1 MSAGPD
7 FYRVSARN
15 AAYTCE
21 DVLAGRVIRLS
32 PALITIIDGRIG
44 SESPEDLRRDVL
56 ARAAELLDYGAVRS
70 LHVDINFE
78 DYSGFGDR
86 GPDRNAAVFTPD
98 FVEEL
103 NAVAQTYEA
112 FVTLHLLTD
121 FPARHLRDFEH
132 IPLGAVCFQ
141 LDAVMESDRLA
152 ALVEQIGAMG
162 ACASPVI
169 ETVGTDQRAPL
180 PEADVRERLAPLLSQ
195 IGMLTFQAAG
205 TAARSNLPAG
215 AFARDPVAA
224 AITTLKAGFS
234 GTIQLQGGI
243 KTGTVGAAVAVGA
256 DFVVAGTQLFRN
268 RDGLTPAQVVDA
280 MLAAAADVL
289 GV

>member
-1 MSAGPD
+1 MIAGPD
-7 FYRVSARN
+7 FYHVSPRN
-15 AAYTCE
+15 AVYTRE

-32 PALITIIDGRIG
+32 PALITIIDGRG
-44 SESPEDLRRDVL
+44 GAETPGDLRRDVL

-86 GPDRNAAVFTPD
+86 GPDHNTAVFTPD
-98 FVEEL
+98 FVDEL
-103 NAVAQTYEA
+103 NVVARAYQA

-121 FPARHLRDFEH
+121 FPARHLRDFEF

-152 ALVEQIGAMG
+152 ALVEQISAMG

-169 ETVGTDQRAPL
+169 ETVGTDHRAPL
-180 PEADVRERLAPLLSQ
+180 PEANVCERLKPLLPQ

-205 TAARSNLPAG
+205 TAARSNLPTG
-215 AFARDPVAA
+215 TFARHRVAA
-224 AITTLKAGFS
+224 VIAALKPSFS

-243 KTGTVGAAVAVGA
+243 KTGTVGAAVGVGA
-256 DFVVAGTQLFRN
+256 DFLAAGTQLFRN

-280 MLAAAADVL
+280 MLAAAADAL